1 MSDLPAFLPDSGFDR
16 VAAFYDPLA
25 RLVFGRSLQRAQLRA
40 LEHLPLGAPHVLIIG
55 GGTGWVLPEL
65 LRRCP
70 CAHVLYLEASGQMLR
85 RAQSTLQR
93 RCPTQL
99 PQVEF
104 RLGTEAALQ
113 PQEQFDA
120 VLTFFFLDLFD
131 LPRLR
136 PLVARLHQA
145 RRAGAPWLLADFAP
159 PRTWWQ
165 RGMLRLMY
173 WFFGLTT
180 GISGRQLPPIRVE
193 LARLGLQ
200 AGPPQYEFGGMVET
214 VVFREA

>member
-1 MSDLPAFLPDSGFDR
+1 MSDLSAPLPDSGFDR

-40 LEHLPLGAPHVLIIG
+40 LAHLPSGAPHVLIIG

-70 CAHVLYLEASGQMLR
+70 GARVLYLEASGQMLQ
-85 RAQSTLQR
+85 RAQATLHQH
-93 RCPTQL
+93 CPAHL
-99 PQVEF
+99 SQVQF
-104 RLGTEAALQ
+104 RVGTEAALQ

-136 PLVARLHQA
+136 PLLARLHQA
-145 RRAGAPWLLADFAP
+145 RRAGSPWLLADFAP

-180 GISGRQLPPIRVE
+180 GISGRQLPPIRAE
-193 LARLGLQ
+193 LARLGLH
-200 AGPPQYEFGGMVET
+200 AGPPQYGFGGMVET
-214 VVFREA
+214 VIFREA